1 MLSEAGWLGKV
12 QFINQSILSMPNPDL
27 TTAYFKASDNLCR
40 ILEGQK
46 VFEPSVAVFPTTGW
60 LIANRPITALVLGLL
75 SLGFVAVT
83 WKVML

>member
-1 MLSEAGWLGKV
+1 MVSEAGWLEKF
-12 QFINQSILSMPNPDL
+12 QSINQSIFSMPTELLDG
-27 TTAYFKASDNLCR
+27 R
-40 ILEGQK
+40 K
-46 VFEPSVAVFPTTGW
+46 VFEPSIGVLPTTGW